1 MLSNRSRVQ
10 ILAATIAIAGVGATA
25 GLATAQSDSQALTGV
40 TVEQSEVTRH
50 RALGQ
55 LGEELRVISDSAVIA
70 RHRALGRLPLAG
82 PAGVTSSEAGSSRW
96 SSWEASV
103 FGVTALA
110 ACLLIGFALMR
121 SGRVR
126 TRGGA

>member
-10 ILAATIAIAGVGATA
+10 ILAATLAIAAVGATA
-25 GLATAQSDSQALTGV
+25 GLATTESDPQALTGV
-40 TVEQSEVTRH
+40 TVDQSSVTRH

-55 LGEELRVISDSAVIA
+55 LGEELHVISDSAVIA
-70 RHRALGRLPLAG
+70 RHRALGRLPLNG
-82 PAGVTSSEAGSSRW
+82 QAGVPSSEARSSRW

-103 FGVTALA
+103 FGIVALA

-121 SGRVR
+121 SRRVR
-126 TRGGA
+126 TRGAV